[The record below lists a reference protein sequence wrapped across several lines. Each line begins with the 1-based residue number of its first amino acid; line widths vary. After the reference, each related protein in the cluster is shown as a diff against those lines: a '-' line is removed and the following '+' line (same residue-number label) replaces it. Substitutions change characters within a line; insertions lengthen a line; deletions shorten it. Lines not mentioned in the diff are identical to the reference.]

1 MGEPR
6 MKFNRKNMKRCNF
19 SVISEFSY
27 LGIPCY
33 ISRPIQ
39 LFVMRKLLCSSL
51 CLVSLLALSLRGQ
64 AQDMSKLTIKPVNI
78 RDASDNPIPVPQ
90 LGKKH
95 LLIFYVDPDHASQ
108 NKEFIDNLE
117 KNQILSDEIYSF
129 GIVNL
134 KDAPMLPNGIVRS
147 MIRKKIKQTGAD
159 IYTDPGYFLRDGW
172 NLGDVN
178 NQFALIFV
186 TKNLE
191 VKFFSKGELTPEQIK
206 EFYRVIDEY
215 K

>member
-1 MGEPR
+1 
-6 MKFNRKNMKRCNF
+6 MKKMLR
-19 SVISEFSY
+19 Y
-27 LGIPCY
+27 G
-33 ISRPIQ
+33 
-39 LFVMRKLLCSSL
+39 
-51 CLVSLLALSLRGQ
+51 LALVLMLPLAGY
-64 AQDMSKLTIKPVNI
+64 AQDKSKLTIKPVNI
-78 RDASDNPIPVPQ
+78 RDASDNPVPVPQ
-90 LGKKH
+90 LGKKN
-95 LLIFYVDPDHASQ
+95 LLIFYVDPDHSNQ
-108 NKEFIDNLE
+108 NKEFIENLE
-117 KNQILSDEIYSF
+117 KNQIKSDKIYSF

-147 MIRKKIKQTGAD
+147 MIRKKINQTGAA
-159 IYTDPGYFLRDGW
+159 IYTDPDYFLRDGW

-178 NQFALIFV
+178 NQFTFIFV